1 MYINDAE
8 RVQKR
13 SWDVPAESPTAF
25 NGTSDMNF
33 FNAQLDH
40 SAAHYKRISPSMPDN
55 LFNLNAPKSSFE
67 RVKKGMDDM
76 LRNKQTEASHA
87 LPQSLA
93 LANFEVVAPVKVCGM
108 LVKGLDKISNLA

>member
-67 RVKKGMDDM
+67 RVKKGMDDIY
-76 LRNKQTEASHA
+76 NKSEIIRKQWQEEIKNDGWKS
-87 LPQSLA
+87 
-93 LANFEVVAPVKVCGM
+93 FY
-108 LVKGLDKISNLA
+108 LDKPTSLFN